1 MKKRVPISLGVV
13 LAAGS
18 LTLSSLAE
26 RPPGPGRPPGGGF
39 SGGGTA
45 QAQPPKPRGM
55 VQELGK
61 AGDRFVAWRVAYLEG
76 AEWFTKEQEELR
88 ESYREVERKIREAV
102 AEDRLEEKKG
112 REFLVTLVKIGKDAG
127 AGDKATETSL
137 ENLDDA
143 VQQETEDKAK
153 AETLT
158 PRLNKIQWLISEVLY
173 YGTTSST
180 LSNGKMSSLNR
191 KLLSNEEKEDKAKE
205 DGELSERELEKL
217 EEDALEIWE
226 TLIKAYRGRDE

>member
-1 MKKRVPISLGVV
+1 M
-13 LAAGS
+13 
-18 LTLSSLAE
+18 
-26 RPPGPGRPPGGGF
+26 
-39 SGGGTA
+39 
-45 QAQPPKPRGM
+45 
-55 VQELGK
+55 
-61 AGDRFVAWRVAYLEG
+61 AWRVAYLEG
-76 AEWFTKEQEELR
+76 GEWFTKEQEELR

-173 YGTTSST
+173 YGTTSSI